1 VVSGPSVAI
10 VIPNWNGAR
19 HLPDCLNSLEAL
31 DYPRDLLEVIVVDN
45 GSTDAS
51 LELLREHYPLVRVIA
66 HSENVGFA
74 AASNSGASA
83 TDAECVAFLN
93 NDMRVDRLWLREL
106 VGAYEPETGYVC
118 VAGVILTWDG
128 SQIDFVDGRINFH
141 GAPSQEHLDLDLDE
155 SLIEDGR
162 ELPFP
167 CGGSMLISRQVF
179 LDVGAFDPAF
189 FAYCEDVDL
198 GWRLWVLG
206 YKVRLAARSR
216 CFHRRHGTGS
226 TVPFYQRLVLYERNS
241 LLSLV
246 KNVSDE
252 NFAPLLTAALF
263 LTIERTLVRGRS
275 DRASY
280 DVGAAD
286 GDELEELPRAAL
298 AGLHGVSDILGDLEG
313 VLDKRSEI
321 QRQRKRSDAE
331 VFALFRRPFAP
342 VFKDERYLQASI
354 QLRAVLGL
362 DKLFHRQRA
371 THMLI
376 VARTD
381 SERLRAVAR
390 SAAEL
395 TQVVF
400 ASSVRTPTLPGVT
413 VTPIRSREHLADL
426 LAEADLVVVDGTT
439 DHGDLLAER
448 TPGLL
453 VVDVTDPIVSDELLG
468 RADVVVCGPETVPRS
483 AFDPGGGKPN
493 VLERLDN
500 ASLIRHVRAMI
511 QQPWEWQRH
520 GNQSRELVLPEDLRM
535 LLARSRTRT
544 GTNGRATARVPRV
557 VWARMP
563 ETVQRAVLKVLRR

>member
-1 VVSGPSVAI
+1 
-10 VIPNWNGAR
+10 
-19 HLPDCLNSLEAL
+19 
-31 DYPRDLLEVIVVDN
+31 
-45 GSTDAS
+45 
-51 LELLREHYPLVRVIA
+51 
-66 HSENVGFA
+66 
-74 AASNSGASA
+74 
-83 TDAECVAFLN
+83 
-93 NDMRVDRLWLREL
+93 
-106 VGAYEPETGYVC
+106 
-118 VAGVILTWDG
+118 
-128 SQIDFVDGRINFH
+128 
-141 GAPSQEHLDLDLDE
+141 
-155 SLIEDGR
+155 
-162 ELPFP
+162 
-167 CGGSMLISRQVF
+167 MLISRQVF

-280 DVGAAD
+280 DVGATD
-286 GDELEELPRAAL
+286 GDEVEELPRAAL

-313 VLDKRSEI
+313 VLEKRDEI

-371 THMLI
+371 THVLI
-376 VARTD
+376 VARSD

-426 LAEADLVVVDGTT
+426 LAEADLVVVDGATN
-439 DHGDLLAER
+439 HGDILVER

-453 VVDVTDPIVSDELLG
+453 VVDVTDQVASDELLG
-468 RADVVVCGPETVPRS
+468 RADVVVYGS
-483 AFDPGGGKPN
+483 AGEPPVFDPGDGKPN
-493 VLERLDN
+493 VLERARQRFADPTGAGDDPAAVGVA
-500 ASLIRHVRAMI
+500 ASEKPVA
-511 QQPWEWQRH
+511 
-520 GNQSRELVLPEDLRM
+520 
-535 LLARSRTRT
+535 
-544 GTNGRATARVPRV
+544 
-557 VWARMP
+557 
-563 ETVQRAVLKVLRR
+563 

>member
-1 VVSGPSVAI
+1 VVRGPSVAI
-10 VIPNWNGAR
+10 VIPNWNGVR
-19 HLPDCLNSLEAL
+19 YLPDCLNSLEAL

-51 LELLREHYPLVRVIA
+51 LELLREHYPWVRVIA
-66 HSENVGFA
+66 HSENLGFA

-93 NDMRVDRLWLREL
+93 NDMRVDRLWLDEL

-155 SLIEDGR
+155 TLIEDGR

-280 DVGAAD
+280 DVGATD
-286 GDELEELPRAAL
+286 GDEVEELPRA
-298 AGLHGVSDILGDLEG
+298 
-313 VLDKRSEI
+313 
-321 QRQRKRSDAE
+321 
-331 VFALFRRPFAP
+331 
-342 VFKDERYLQASI
+342 
-354 QLRAVLGL
+354 
-362 DKLFHRQRA
+362 
-371 THMLI
+371 
-376 VARTD
+376 
-381 SERLRAVAR
+381 
-390 SAAEL
+390 
-395 TQVVF
+395 
-400 ASSVRTPTLPGVT
+400 
-413 VTPIRSREHLADL
+413 RSRGCTAC
-426 LAEADLVVVDGTT
+426 
-439 DHGDLLAER
+439 R
-448 TPGLL
+448 T
-453 VVDVTDPIVSDELLG
+453 SW
-468 RADVVVCGPETVPRS
+468 ET
-483 AFDPGGGKPN
+483 
-493 VLERLDN
+493 
-500 ASLIRHVRAMI
+500 
-511 QQPWEWQRH
+511 W
-520 GNQSRELVLPEDLRM
+520 
-535 LLARSRTRT
+535 
-544 GTNGRATARVPRV
+544 
-557 VWARMP
+557 
-563 ETVQRAVLKVLRR
+563 RRC